1 MKSIFDS
8 FSDFL
13 KYFKLEKKLINYN
26 SDYTKISKGTLRD
39 RNIVWARLL
48 LNDLIYCKLVEGKLI
63 HNSNYQGRNL
73 KLYFRKNI
81 NILSINY
88 FNKLINKR
96 YFDKFSYHFDFSR
109 KVYLFKKLKK
119 LNRNSKLLF
128 PECGLI
134 GFDMIIAH
142 KLGFKN
148 IMGYDLQKNCKT
160 SVNKIWGINLKIE
173 SSNTKNY
180 NFKNNEYIVIKPD
193 WPSEYFNEKFKNAK
207 KILKYSNKDNFGDH
221 FKKLKLVDFTQ
232 FIKIF

>member
-8 FSDFL
+8 YSDFL
-13 KYFKLEKKLINYN
+13 KYFKLEK
-26 SDYTKISKGTLRD
+26 
-39 RNIVWARLL
+39 
-48 LNDLIYCKLVEGKLI
+48 
-63 HNSNYQGRNL
+63 
-73 KLYFRKNI
+73 
-81 NILSINY
+81 
-88 FNKLINKR
+88 
-96 YFDKFSYHFDFSR
+96 
-109 KVYLFKKLKK
+109 
-119 LNRNSKLLF
+119 LNRNSKLFF
-128 PECGLI
+128 PECGLV